1 MPRVFDPQKESQD
14 LGFGSVLS
22 KQQQL
27 RLLNRDGSF
36 NVQRFP
42 PTFWER
48 IASYHSLVT
57 MSWPRFFLLVGIS
70 YFLINLPFALAYYL
84 CGPEALSGD
93 ARLTGFSRYFF
104 FSIDTFSTI
113 GYGNITPNGF
123 AANFLVTVEAV
134 LGLLSVGLV
143 AGLVYSRFARP
154 TANILYS
161 KKGVIAPY
169 RGITAFMF
177 RLVNRRQ
184 NELIEVKARV
194 ILSRFEDRD
203 GRRQRVYHTL
213 ELERPFVAFFP
224 LSWTVVHPID
234 EQSPLYGW
242 TEEQSQLA
250 ESEFL
255 VLLTATDE
263 VFAQTVHSRTSY
275 NGNEITWNAR
285 FSSMFTERE
294 RAIGFESSKLHD
306 IERLQDEPPR
316 TERNAGQTQNP

>member
-1 MPRVFDPQKESQD
+1 MARVFDPQKETQD
-14 LGFGSVLS
+14 LGFGSILS

-36 NVQRFP
+36 NVQRFK

-48 IASYHSLVT
+48 VSSYHSLVT
-57 MSWPRFFLLVGIS
+57 MSWPRFFLLIGAA

-84 CGPEALSGD
+84 CGPHALAGD
-93 ARLTGFSRYFF
+93 ASLKGFWRYFF
-104 FSIDTFSTI
+104 FSIDTFATI

-123 AANFLVTVEAV
+123 AANFLVTLEAIF
-134 LGLLSVGLV
+134 GLLSVGLV
-143 AGLVYSRFARP
+143 AGLVYARFARP
-154 TANILYS
+154 TAKVLYS
-161 KKGVIAPY
+161 RNAVVAPY

-177 RLVNRRQ
+177 RLVNRRES
-184 NELIEVKARV
+184 ELIEVNARV
-194 ILSRFEDRD
+194 ILSRFEDQD

-234 EQSPLYGW
+234 DQSPLWGW
-242 TEEQSQLA
+242 TEEQTRAA

-263 VFAQTVHSRTSY
+263 VFAQNVHSRTSY
-275 NGNEITWNAR
+275 AASEVVWNAR
-285 FSSMFTERE
+285 FVSLFTDRE
-294 RAIGFESSKLHD
+294 GGVGFDPGKLD
-306 IERLQDEPPR
+306 AIERLGSSEQLSRAQEI
-316 TERNAGQTQNP
+316 QQVS

>member
-1 MPRVFDPQKESQD
+1 MARVFDPQKETQD

-48 IASYHSLVT
+48 ISSYHSLVT
-57 MSWPRFFLLVGIS
+57 MSWRRFFALIGVA
-70 YFLINLPFALAYYL
+70 YFLINVPFAIAFWA
-84 CGPEALSGD
+84 CGPTGLSGESS
-93 ARLTGFSRYFF
+93 LQGFGRYFF

-113 GYGNITPNGF
+113 GYGNITPHGL
-123 AANFLVTVEAV
+123 AANFLVSLEAIF
-134 LGLLSVGLV
+134 GLLSVGLV
-143 AGLVYSRFARP
+143 AGLVYARFARP
-154 TANILYS
+154 TANIAYS
-161 KKGVIAPY
+161 RTAVIAPY
-169 RGITAFMF
+169 RGISAFMF

-184 NELIEVKARV
+184 NELIEVNARV

-203 GRRQRVYHTL
+203 GRRQRVYHNL

-234 EQSPLYGW
+234 EQSPLWGW
-242 TEEQSQLA
+242 TEEQTLAA

-255 VLLTATDE
+255 VLLTATDD
-263 VFAQTVHSRTSY
+263 VFAQIVHSRFSY
-275 NGNEITWNAR
+275 SAAEVLWNAR
-285 FSSMFTERE
+285 FVSMFSDRE
-294 RAIGFESSKLHD
+294 GVIGFDSKKLHLVEKLD
-306 IERLQDEPPR
+306 NEEAARK
-316 TERNAGQTQNP
+316 TA

>member
-1 MPRVFDPQKESQD
+1 VARVFDPQKESQD
-14 LGFGSVLS
+14 LGFGSILS

-36 NVQRFP
+36 NVQRFA

-48 IASYHSLVT
+48 ISSYHSLAT
-57 MSWPRFFLLVGIS
+57 MSWLRFFLLIGIS
-70 YFLINLPFALAYYL
+70 YFLINLPFAFAYYL
-84 CGPEALSGD
+84 CGPNALSGN
-93 ARLTGFSRYFF
+93 AALKGFARYFF
-104 FSIDTFSTI
+104 FSIDTFATI

-134 LGLLSVGLV
+134 FGLLSVGLV
-143 AGLVYSRFARP
+143 AGLVYARFARP
-154 TANILYS
+154 TASILYS
-161 KKGVIAPY
+161 KQAVIAPY

-234 EQSPLYGW
+234 EQSPLWGW
-242 TEEQSQLA
+242 TEQQSIAA

-255 VLLTATDE
+255 VLMTATDE

-275 NGNEITWNAR
+275 SANEVIWNAR
-285 FSSMFTERE
+285 FTSMFTDRE
-294 RAIGFESSKLHD
+294 GGIGFNSSKIHA
-306 IERLQDEPPR
+306 IERIGPGEELQK
-316 TERNAGQTQNP
+316 TN

>member
-1 MPRVFDPQKESQD
+1 VARVFDPQKETQD

-36 NVQRFP
+36 NVRRFS

-57 MSWPRFFLLVGIS
+57 MSWPRFFILIGIS
-70 YFLINLPFALAYYL
+70 YFLINLPFAFAYYL
-84 CGPEALSGD
+84 CGPHALTGD

-104 FSIDTFSTI
+104 FSIDTFATI
-113 GYGNITPNGF
+113 GYGNITPNGL
-123 AANFLVTVEAV
+123 AANLLVTVEAV
-134 LGLLSVGLV
+134 FGLLSVGLV
-143 AGLVYSRFARP
+143 AGLVYARFARP

-161 KKGVIAPY
+161 RYAVIAPY

-184 NELIEVKARV
+184 SELIEVNVRV
-194 ILSRFEDRD
+194 ILSRFEDRE
-203 GRRQRVYHTL
+203 GRRQRVFHTL
-213 ELERPFVAFFP
+213 DLERPFVAFLP
-224 LSWTVVHPID
+224 LSWTIVHPID

-242 TEEQSQLA
+242 TEEQVRAA

-263 VFAQTVHSRTSY
+263 VFAQNVHSRTSY
-275 NGNEITWNAR
+275 SSNEVIWNAR
-285 FSSMFTERE
+285 FASMFTDHEGSL
-294 RAIGFESSKLHD
+294 GFDSSKLHAL
-306 IERLQDEPPR
+306 ERLGPVGEMK
-316 TERNAGQTQNP
+316 TN